1 MSVPDPYETDFHA
14 WALAQAALLRSED
27 QRGRADFDRIA
38 EEIEDLAHT
47 ARREVERDLRAALTG
62 LIGLTAG
69 PDPKRRRALER
80 DVLTA
85 LLDAG
90 DGFTPSMRE
99 QIDLG
104 SLWGRARTRARR
116 YADLD
121 GEAWTDPG
129 ETCPF
134 TLDQLL
140 AEDVGADQLL
150 ATYILTNVVPD
161 VPPDDGDE
169 LRGPG

>member
-1 MSVPDPYETDFHA
+1 MDTYETDFHA

-27 QRGRADFDRIA
+27 QRSRADFDRVA
-38 EEIEDLAHT
+38 EEIEDLAQT
-47 ARREVERDLRAALTG
+47 ARRDVERDLRAALTG
-62 LIGLTAG
+62 LIGLMAG

-80 DVLTA
+80 DALTA

-99 QIDLG
+99 RIHIAE
-104 SLWGRARTRARR
+104 LWERVRARLRR
-116 YADLD
+116 EAELS

-140 AEDVGADQLL
+140 AEDVGVDQLL
-150 ATYILTNVVPD
+150 ALHILTNVVPD
-161 VPPDDGDE
+161 VPPDGGDE
-169 LRGPG
+169 LRDPG